1 MNFLKRKKSVLRLI
15 VFTICFMMLASCEKK
30 NKMEKDIPEMRIIP
44 QTLIEIAESNLKVVA
59 ITQKAQENTM
69 DYSTQFLLKK
79 IETEHIELKKEIRKI
94 AKDNFIIIPN
104 TLYDTNTLKSLISE
118 ANINSYIIR
127 TNVLLQVELDQYKR
141 ISKTTPNDQLKILAD
156 KTILKLEKNIES
168 LQKQEKTISGKHPV

>member
-79 IETEHIELKKEIRKI
+79 IEKEHIELKKEIRKI

-168 LQKQEKTISGKHPV
+168 LQKQEKTIK

>member
-59 ITQKAQENTM
+59 ITQKAQENIM

-104 TLYDTNTLKSLISE
+104 TLYDTNTLKGLISE

-168 LQKQEKTISGKHPV
+168 LQKQEKTIK